1 MSAVAVQA
9 DQVVALYDAQELVK
23 SQSQAQREAAAKH
36 ALARV
41 IVRVSGSRQALDA
54 QPVKQALARAQD
66 YVYEYSYAN
75 SDETLPGIDG
85 EPVAASL
92 IKLKFSSA
100 LIEQLLR
107 DSALTFWPANR
118 PLVLIWVVN
127 NDTGRVQLV
136 SDADAWQSLRQAAE
150 LRGLPISSPLFDLED
165 HLAMP
170 AESLW
175 QVDEAQIREA
185 SERYRTDAI
194 LVIRYSTLSDGQLR
208 GDWRLMHPEGEA
220 SFDGVADSADGLLQN
235 AINDA
240 ADRFA
245 SLYAINPSE
254 SGAASIAMLVD
265 NVDSFAAYKRVE
277 KYLSSLALVRRVQMH
292 SFNEQGL
299 VLKLFTEGDV
309 TRLENTL
316 ALDQTL
322 QTSSDSVSLSDNRY
336 QVRGSMQRPLRY
348 RLAGEGAR

>member
-1 MSAVAVQA
+1 MSAAVVQA
-9 DQVVALYDAQELVK
+9 DQVVNLYDAEELVK

-36 ALARV
+36 ALERV
-41 IVRVSGSRQALDA
+41 IVRVSGSRQALEA
-54 QPVKQALARAQD
+54 APVKQALVRAQD

-75 SDETLPGIDG
+75 SDETLPGVNG
-85 EPVAASL
+85 EPVPASL

-100 LIEQLLR
+100 LVEQLLR
-107 DSALTFWPANR
+107 DSGLTFWPANR
-118 PLVLIWVVN
+118 PLVLVWVVN

-136 SDADAWQSLRQAAE
+136 SEPEAWQSLREAAQ
-150 LRGLPISSPLFDLED
+150 LRGLPISAPLFDLED

-175 QVDEAQIREA
+175 QFDEVQIREA
-185 SERYRTDAI
+185 SERYRADGI

-208 GDWRLMHPEGEA
+208 GDWTLMHPEGEG
-220 SFDGVADSADGLLQN
+220 SFDGAGDSAQALLQK
-235 AINDA
+235 AVNDV

-254 SGAASIAMLVD
+254 SGAASIAMLVT
-265 NVDSFAAYKRVE
+265 NVDSFAAYKRAE

-292 SFNEQGL
+292 SFNDQGL
-299 VLKLFTEGDV
+299 VLKLFTEGDI

-322 QTSSDSVSLSDNRY
+322 MPASDSVSLSDNRY
-336 QVRGSMQRPLRY
+336 QARGSMQRPLRY
-348 RLAGEGAR
+348 RLAEEGTP